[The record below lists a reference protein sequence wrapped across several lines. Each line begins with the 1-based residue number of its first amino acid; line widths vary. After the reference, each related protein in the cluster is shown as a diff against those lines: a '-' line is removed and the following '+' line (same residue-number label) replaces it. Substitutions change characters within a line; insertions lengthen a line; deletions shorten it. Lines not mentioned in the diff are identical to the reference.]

1 MFNPVRDLDDRKRG
15 KGVPMP
21 TNVNRNRLALAQA
34 KFEPI
39 ARVLDRLSED
49 VEKEHGHPAVLER
62 GSAMQ
67 QTAQNAY
74 AVRYSL
80 QCPDEAQLSL
90 TFIVVGDDA
99 DLLLM
104 QGHKPSGSQDLRADP
119 GQVDQRVYRLEE
131 IEEIK
136 AAVQQKIRAHFQTRE
151 VRH

>member
-1 MFNPVRDLDDRKRG
+1 MR
-15 KGVPMP
+15 
-21 TNVNRNRLALAQA
+21 TNVNRSRLALAQS

-49 VEKEHGHPAVLER
+49 VGKEHGGSAVLKR
-62 GSAMQ
+62 RSAMQ

-80 QCPDEAQLSL
+80 QYPDEAQLSL
-90 TFIVVGDDA
+90 TFIVVGEDA

-104 QGHKPSGSQDLRADP
+104 QRHEPSGHRDIRADP
-119 GQVDQRVYRLEE
+119 GQVDQRVYRLGA

-136 AAVQQKIRAHFQTRE
+136 AAVQQKIAAHLRARE

>member
-1 MFNPVRDLDDRKRG
+1 MR
-15 KGVPMP
+15 
-21 TNVNRNRLALAQA
+21 TNVDQSRLSLARA
-34 KFEPI
+34 NFKPI

-49 VEKEHGHPAVLER
+49 VEKEHGPSAVLKRR
-62 GSAMQ
+62 GAMQ

-80 QCPDEAQLSL
+80 QCPDEARLSL

-104 QGHKPSGSQDLRADP
+104 QRHDRSDPRDLRADP
-119 GQVDQRVYRLEE
+119 GQIDQRVYRLDE

-136 AAVQQKIRAHFQTRE
+136 AAVQQKISAHLQTRE

>member
-1 MFNPVRDLDDRKRG
+1 MR
-15 KGVPMP
+15 
-21 TNVNRNRLALAQA
+21 TNVNRSRLALAQE

-49 VEKEHGHPAVLER
+49 VEKEHGHSAVLER
-62 GSAMQ
+62 RSAMQ

-80 QCPDEAQLSL
+80 QCPDEARLSL

-104 QGHKPSGSQDLRADP
+104 QRHDRSDPRDLRANP
-119 GQVDQRVYRLEE
+119 GQVDQRVYRLEQ

-136 AAVQQKIRAHFQTRE
+136 AAVQQKITAHFRARE
-151 VRH
+151 LRH

>member
-1 MFNPVRDLDDRKRG
+1 MR
-15 KGVPMP
+15 
-21 TNVNRNRLALAQA
+21 TNVNHNRLALAQA

-49 VEKEHGHPAVLER
+49 VEKEHGRSAVLKR
-62 GSAMQ
+62 RSAMQ

-74 AVRYSL
+74 AVQYSL
-80 QCPDEAQLSL
+80 QYPDEARLSL
-90 TFIVVGDDA
+90 TFIVVGEDA

-104 QGHKPSGSQDLRADP
+104 QRHERSDLRDIRADP

-136 AAVQQKIRAHFQTRE
+136 AAVQQKITAHFRARE
-151 VRH
+151 LRH